1 MIHSDFVEFELYWF
15 GKQLF
20 AFLLK
25 SDTPLCVVHQANI
38 INRHKLPKRDHELIA
53 MKTKRIIYVD
63 TNPRLY
69 SFMIHSFQNH
79 FIFPLQ
85 IRTCS
90 SIICFQ
96 IVILGRPMCPSLF
109 WLGAVQHVTRIQ
121 ALSFGVVIFT
131 IIAPAKLKYSFFFI
145 RDFLNVIINECKI
158 PVQIFL
164 RVQNCIQVSLP
175 SQAEYQ

>member
-1 MIHSDFVEFELYWF
+1 
-15 GKQLF
+15 
-20 AFLLK
+20 
-25 SDTPLCVVHQANI
+25 
-38 INRHKLPKRDHELIA
+38 

-145 RDFLNVIINECKI
+145 RDFLDVLMNVKYLSKYFYVSKIAFRYHYQAKRSINNHPGFVWVKAPLEG
-158 PVQIFL
+158 L
-164 RVQNCIQVSLP
+164 R
-175 SQAEYQ
+175 